1 MSVPFRKFA
10 PILGEA
16 AALARRNQVAT
27 QIVERRGMLGG
38 VKLRA
43 VETVKASDVLLIS
56 DVTFAGVP
64 DTTLD
69 AIHDIRFD
77 AGLCRALV
85 TALRAVTHTPDG
97 TPLDVVTASA
107 GLHILATSVAGA
119 DLSLSERDTDLLLP
133 RTSR

>member
-1 MSVPFRKFA
+1 MTVPFRKFA

-16 AALARRNQVAT
+16 AALSRRNQVAT

-43 VETVKASDVLLIS
+43 VETAKASDVLLIS

-69 AIHDIRFD
+69 AIHSVRFD
-77 AGLCRALV
+77 PGLRHGLLQ
-85 TALRAVTHTPDG
+85 ALRAITQTPDG
-97 TPLDVVTASA
+97 TPLDVATASA
-107 GLHILATSVAGA
+107 GLHMLATSIAA
-119 DLSLSERDTDLLLP
+119 CDL
-133 RTSR
+133 